1 MNNDNTIFTANWFCS
16 EDGLLRGS
24 FGQVEMLNQS
34 LGEEDSPEFEF
45 ETLEWEGYTLPA
57 PELIEVG
64 YSWTSDY
71 KLSAD
76 FNLEAFASSM
86 EVIVQ
91 IQHTVAAI
99 EEVTVPAGTFP
110 NAIRVDSSGNI
121 EMLMM
126 MGETSN
132 VLNNVDFDY
141 ITWYVEGI
149 GMVKSSD
156 DYMGYSTG
164 TELVESS
171 FLD

>member
-1 MNNDNTIFTANWFCS
+1 
-16 EDGLLRGS
+16 
-24 FGQVEMLNQS
+24 
-34 LGEEDSPEFEF
+34 
-45 ETLEWEGYTLPA
+45 
-57 PELIEVG
+57 
-64 YSWTSDY
+64 
-71 KLSAD
+71 
-76 FNLEAFASSM
+76 
-86 EVIVQ
+86 
-91 IQHTVAAI
+91 
-99 EEVTVPAGTFP
+99 
-110 NAIRVDSSGNI
+110 VDSSGNI